1 MRLQTRQSRFFK
13 GMFVAMPLAIAAWA
27 LIALVL
33 GVVYF
38 LAFD

>member
-1 MRLQTRQSRFFK
+1 MRLHTRQSPFFK

-27 LIALVL
+27 LIVVIL

-38 LAFD
+38 LVFD